1 MSGRNLPVDFSR
13 LARYAKAMTDKH
25 AKPVALAE
33 LLNQCGSGGPDHPI
47 ILPQSW
53 TQGRTAFGGL
63 SGALAYHA
71 ASHIENDLPPL
82 RSAQIAFTGPLFG
95 TLTVETAMLRR
106 GKNTAFVQSEIHGD
120 KGLGLHC
127 NFIFAAPRDT
137 VVKTS
142 DIVTPDFP
150 ALPDGADL
158 HSGPSQYFTSNM
170 EYVGKRIDTSQK
182 TNRLTR
188 WMRLKQR
195 AGLDPIAEIVC
206 MCDSLPP
213 SVMGLLDK
221 NAMVSS
227 LNWQINIIAEE
238 IATQDG
244 WWLIDS
250 QTHHADHGASS
261 QYMSIWNSRH
271 ELMATAMQSVAYYA

>member
-1 MSGRNLPVDFSR
+1 MN
-13 LARYAKAMTDKH
+13 DKH
-25 AKPVALAE
+25 TQPVALAE
-33 LLNQCGSGGPDHPI
+33 LLDQCGPGGPDHPVD
-47 ILPQSW
+47 LPKSW

-71 ASHIENDLPPL
+71 ASHIETGLPPL

-95 TLTVETAMLRR
+95 TLTAETAMLRR
-106 GKNTAFVQSEIHGD
+106 GKSTAFVQSEIFGD

-127 NFIFAAPRDT
+127 NFIFAAPRAT
-137 VVKTS
+137 EVKIS
-142 DIVTPDFP
+142 DIDQPAFP
-150 ALPDGADL
+150 ELPSEADL
-158 HSGPSQYFTSNM
+158 HSGPPQFFTSNM
-170 EYVGKRIDTSQK
+170 EYVGKRIDTSTK

-188 WMRLKQR
+188 WIRLKQR
-195 AGLDPIAEIVC
+195 ASLDPVAEILC

-213 SVMGLLDK
+213 SVMGLLDQ

-227 LNWQINIIAEE
+227 MNWQVNIIAEDL
-238 IATQDG
+238 ATQDG

-250 QTHHADHGASS
+250 HTHHADHGASS
-261 QYMSIWNSRH
+261 QYMSVWNSRR

>member
-1 MSGRNLPVDFSR
+1 
-13 LARYAKAMTDKH
+13 MTDKH
-25 AKPVALAE
+25 PQPVALAE
-33 LLNQCGSGGPDHPI
+33 LLDQCGPGGPDHPVT
-47 ILPQSW
+47 LPQSW

-63 SGALAYHA
+63 SGALAYQA
-71 ASHIENDLPPL
+71 ASHIEDDLPPL

-95 TLTVETAMLRR
+95 ALTVETAMLRR
-106 GKNTAFVQSEIHGD
+106 GKNTAFVQSEIFGE

-127 NFIFAAPRDT
+127 NFIFAAPRT
-137 VVKTS
+137 TEVKIL
-142 DIVTPDFP
+142 DIAQPDFP
-150 ALPDGADL
+150 KLPDGEDL
-158 HSGPSQYFTSNM
+158 HSGPPQYFTSNM
-170 EYVGKRIDTSQK
+170 EYVGKRIDTSTK

-195 AGLDPIAEIVC
+195 AGLDPVAEILC

-227 LNWQINIIAEE
+227 MNWQINIVAEE
-238 IATQDG
+238 LATGDG

-250 QTHHADHGASS
+250 HTHHADHGASS
-261 QYMSIWNSRH
+261 QYMSIWNSRR

>member
-1 MSGRNLPVDFSR
+1 
-13 LARYAKAMTDKH
+13 MTDKH
-25 AKPVALAE
+25 SQPVALSE
-33 LLNQCGSGGPDHPI
+33 LLAQCGSGGPDHPVD
-47 ILPQSW
+47 LPQSW

-63 SGALAYHA
+63 SSALAYQA
-71 ASHIENDLPPL
+71 ASHIEDDLPPL

-95 TLTVETAMLRR
+95 TLTAESNMLRR
-106 GKNTAFVQSEIHGD
+106 GKSTAFVQAEIFGG

-127 NFIFAAPRDT
+127 NFIFAAPRAT
-137 VVKTS
+137 EVKIS
-142 DIVTPDFP
+142 DIDKPDFP
-150 ALPDGADL
+150 NLPDDTVL
-158 HSGPSQYFTSNM
+158 HSGPPQFFTSNM
-170 EYVGKRIDTSQK
+170 EYVGKRIDTSTK

-195 AGLDPIAEIVC
+195 DGLDPVAEILC

-213 SVMGLLDK
+213 SVMGLLDQ

-227 LNWQINIIAEE
+227 MNWQINIIAEE
-238 IATQDG
+238 LANQDG

-250 QTHHADHGASS
+250 HTHHADHGASS

>member
-1 MSGRNLPVDFSR
+1 
-13 LARYAKAMTDKH
+13 MTEKPI
-25 AKPVALAE
+25 KPVSLAE
-33 LLNQCGSGGPDHPI
+33 LLDQCGPGGPDHLVA
-47 ILPQSW
+47 LPQSW

-71 ASHIENDLPPL
+71 ASHIEEDLPPL
-82 RSAQIAFTGPLFG
+82 RSAQVAFTGPLFG
-95 TLTVETAMLRR
+95 ALRMEATMLRR
-106 GKNTAFVQSEIHGD
+106 GKNTAFVQSEIFGE

-127 NFIFAAPRDT
+127 NFIFAAPRPT
-137 VVKTS
+137 EVTTC
-142 DIVTPDFP
+142 DIVQPDFP
-150 ALPDGADL
+150 PLPDNEGL
-158 HSGPSQYFTSNM
+158 HSGPPQFFTSNM
-170 EYVGKRIDTSQK
+170 EYVGKRIDTSVR

-195 AGLDPIAEIVC
+195 SNLDPVAEVIC

-227 LNWQINIIAEE
+227 MNWQINIIAEE
-238 IATQDG
+238 IVTEDG

-250 QTHHADHGASS
+250 HTHHADHGASS
-261 QYMSIWNSRH
+261 QYMSIWNSSH
-271 ELMATAMQSVAYYA
+271 ELIATAMQSVAYYA

>member
-1 MSGRNLPVDFSR
+1 
-13 LARYAKAMTDKH
+13 MTDTDH
-25 AKPVALAE
+25 QPVALST
-33 LLNQCGSGGPDHPI
+33 LLNQIGSGGSDNKV

-53 TQGRTAFGGL
+53 TQGRTSFGGL
-63 SGALAYHA
+63 SAALAYHA
-71 ASHIENDLPPL
+71 ASHIERELPVL

-95 TLTVETAMLRR
+95 ELTAETKMLRR
-106 GKNTAFVQSEIHGD
+106 GKSTAFVQSDIFAE

-127 NFIFAAPRDT
+127 NFIFAKQRET
-137 VVKTS
+137 KVRTF
-142 DIVTPDFP
+142 DIEKPDIP
-150 ALPDGADL
+150 PLPQGEDL
-158 HSGPSQYFTSNM
+158 HSGPPQFFTSNM
-170 EYVGKRIDTSQK
+170 EYVGKRIDTSVK

-195 AGLDPIAEIVC
+195 DGLDPVAEIIA

-227 LNWQINIIAEE
+227 MNWQINIIAEE
-238 IATQDG
+238 LVTDGG

-250 QTHHADHGASS
+250 HTHHADHGASS
-261 QYMSIWNSRH
+261 QFMGIWNSKQ